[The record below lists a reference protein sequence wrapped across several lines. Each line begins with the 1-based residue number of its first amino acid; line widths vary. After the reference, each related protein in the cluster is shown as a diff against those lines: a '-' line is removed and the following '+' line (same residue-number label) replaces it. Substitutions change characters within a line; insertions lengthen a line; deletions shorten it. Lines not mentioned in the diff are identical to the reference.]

1 MGSLDVAVRPL
12 DLLVDDAADGEQELL
27 LCIGKVDRRL
37 IGQNPVKTFNDFV
50 RSVSNPICPHF
61 ESITSSG
68 SEITTRV

>member
-1 MGSLDVAVRPL
+1 
-12 DLLVDDAADGEQELL
+12 

-37 IGQNPVKTFNDFV
+37 IRQNPVKTFNDFV
-50 RSVSNPICPHF
+50 RSVSNHRCPHF